1 MIFFFAPCL
10 GLFNIFHILKPE
22 QIPFKIRREFP
33 SMTKPDDEI
42 ALFNV
47 SEPIYWKDLDRNDY
61 TDPNNPIPPDYTV
74 YTLMSIKTTFF
85 CFIGLSLIHFA
96 ATLLVKKITVRD
108 FWTNKKFAKFIHLL
122 ECLNISSPYRDW
134 DDGEATV
141 EEHRERFKQVR
152 TEMIWSFILNI
163 VVSILHLIPTWIT
176 GSFLILYSNKKTH
189 RFCFSVNNIFK
200 RYNFLK
206 KYFGTKEEE
215 DVSYNNAVLLY
226 RISTVG
232 MIAVCVLEMIFYFVY
247 SEKVIDVILVLI
259 LL

>member
-47 SEPIYWKDLDRNDY
+47 SETIYWKDLDRNDY

-96 ATLLVKKITVRD
+96 ATFLVKKKTVRD

-176 GSFLILYSNKKTH
+176 GSFQISNIILKTNNLTD
-189 RFCFSVNNIFK
+189 FVFQWTTFS
-200 RYNFLK
+200 RGTTFLR
-206 KYFGTKEEE
+206 
-215 DVSYNNAVLLY
+215 S
-226 RISTVG
+226 I
-232 MIAVCVLEMIFYFVY
+232 LEL
-247 SEKVIDVILVLI
+247 EKQKMFLMTMLFHSSGFQQ
-259 LL
+259 LE